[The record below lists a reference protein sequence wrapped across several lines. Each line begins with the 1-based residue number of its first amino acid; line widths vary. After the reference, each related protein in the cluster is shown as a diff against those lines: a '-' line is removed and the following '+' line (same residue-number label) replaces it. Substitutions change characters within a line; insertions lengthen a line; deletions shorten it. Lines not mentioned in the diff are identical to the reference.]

1 MKRTHW
7 EVQMLGIFVR
17 TLVVYLLLTGAMR
30 LMGKR
35 QIGELEVSELITTLL
50 ISEIATLP
58 IENADIP
65 VLHAVIPIVT
75 LVTLE
80 VVMATV
86 LSRSPTL
93 RKRLESPPSML
104 VCRGEIDQS
113 ELLRNRMSVEELFSG
128 LRQQGIADPSEVAY
142 AIMEKNG
149 QLSVILKAEHRPLTA
164 GDVKSEVRENGMT
177 HMLISDGRVNEYNL
191 RLLGHDGAWLDKQ
204 LKKRGV
210 RAEEL
215 LYLLCDDAGRISLL
229 RKEGRA

>member
-1 MKRTHW
+1 MAI
-7 EVQMLGIFVR
+7 IFFR
-17 TLVVYLLLTGAMR
+17 TLLLYLLIIFSVR

-65 VLHAVIPIVT
+65 ILHAVIPIVT

-80 VVMATV
+80 VVMATA

-93 RKRLESPPSML
+93 RRRIESAPSML
-104 VCRGEIDQS
+104 ICRGALDQA
-113 ELLRNRMSVEELFSG
+113 ELMRNRMSVEELFSG
-128 LRQQGIADPSEVAY
+128 LRQQGIADPDEVAY

-149 QLSVILKAEHRPLTA
+149 QLSVIPKAEHRPLTA
-164 GDVKSEVRENGMT
+164 GDIKSEVRESGMT
-177 HMLISDGRVNEYNL
+177 HMLISDGKVNDYNL
-191 RLLGHDGAWLDKQ
+191 RLLGHDRAWLDKQ
-204 LKKRGV
+204 LKKRGA

-229 RKEGRA
+229 RKEAGI